1 VTTKVNPRSRA
12 RVLAVSGLYQMDL
25 LSKEVSAVVQ
35 EVRAGVSDQE
45 EALYYLDQNEQA
57 SALDFFESLLRGT
70 WDKREELDQVIAGKL
85 ENWSLDRIGQVER
98 AILRLGSFELLHR
111 EDIPKKV
118 TLNEMVELSKSFCD
132 EKSKDLINGVLD
144 AIAP

>member
-1 VTTKVNPRSRA
+1 MTTKVNPRSRA